1 VSSTIVVNLGV
12 FPDASEGAGEED
24 DEEAGNVNEED
35 EDDEEDGQVEESSD
49 MMGEQCNGYQVPLSL
64 RKSGLPMEVEG
75 VEGRKRD
82 FQEALMRDITDEEEQ
97 LICQTINQDLKLPQ
111 SISSQDLSKLQEG
124 LINMDIIQV
133 YRTRFLSH
141 QDEKLCE
148 KDPTRSYFLHNY
160 YTMM

>member
-1 VSSTIVVNLGV
+1 MSSTIVVNLGV

-82 FQEALMRDITDEEEQ
+82 FQEALMRDITNEEEQ
-97 LICQTINQDLKLPQ
+97 LIRQTINQD
-111 SISSQDLSKLQEG
+111 
-124 LINMDIIQV
+124 
-133 YRTRFLSH
+133 
-141 QDEKLCE
+141 
-148 KDPTRSYFLHNY
+148 
-160 YTMM
+160 